1 MYGNLPKSGTV
12 NLTAPNT
19 GMVQGITSLEDKGL
33 RVNAG
38 DTVEII
44 ISDIVLDNEVVVPEP
59 KTNTLTL
66 DGAGWADAVVYSV
79 DGKTDYP
86 TTKETEFGQV
96 VALTAEIPAD
106 VEEVVVV
113 LKDGTQI
120 NVPMTG
126 DVILDENDLGVA
138 TGDKFTV
145 TVDGKVVKYVD
156 KGDASATDYNV
167 TGVGTSFKMQYAGAT
182 TYWSYSTPV
191 NNASLIGDIE
201 IETGY
206 VTVSGTTAADV
217 SGYATYNGANYIKA
231 NTGVLTF
238 TKAGTYSINGEVR
251 ENVSVGD
258 TYTVGDKDVV
268 IDTYQTAEELDEAV
282 ETAWAGIVATGK
294 GPDYVSGGTMDID
307 LTTNTIAIEV
317 NNGAAIKDTGLVALA
332 SALLGD
338 GCTIVVSNGNDSV
351 TLSGSVDPTDDVAAL
366 KGLLP
371 TTAGIERTLTVVV
384 TNADDQS
391 VTYTVT
397 YKQN

>member
-1 MYGNLPKSGTV
+1 MT
-12 NLTAPNT
+12 
-19 GMVQGITSLEDKGL
+19 D
-33 RVNAG
+33 NA
-38 DTVEII
+38 
-44 ISDIVLDNEVVVPEP
+44 
-59 KTNTLTL
+59 
-66 DGAGWADAVVYSV
+66 
-79 DGKTDYP
+79 
-86 TTKETEFGQV
+86 
-96 VALTAEIPAD
+96 
-106 VEEVVVV
+106 
-113 LKDGTQI
+113 
-120 NVPMTG
+120 
-126 DVILDENDLGVA
+126 
-138 TGDKFTV
+138 
-145 TVDGKVVKYVD
+145 
-156 KGDASATDYNV
+156 
-167 TGVGTSFKMQYAGAT
+167 
-182 TYWSYSTPV
+182 
-191 NNASLIGDIE
+191 NA
-201 IETGY
+201 
-206 VTVSGTTAADV
+206 V
-217 SGYATYNGANYIKA
+217 SGYATYNSTNYIKA

-238 TKAGTYSINGEVR
+238 TAAGTYSINGEVR